1 MGEFAIGQPVTRTED
16 PRLLRGGGRY
26 VDDITLPNTAYG
38 FVLRTAHAHARVK
51 SIDTSAAKAAPGVI
65 AVLTDEDWR
74 ALRWNDLPGAEMAL
88 KRRDGSPIY
97 KPPYPP
103 MAREMVRY
111 AGDPVAFV
119 IAETAAQAAD
129 AAELVE
135 VDYDPLPAII
145 DTGSALE
152 PGKQLVWPDAPNN
165 ICYVWLGGDKAAT
178 DAAFSK
184 ADHVVKYKAVVN
196 RVTAATMEPRAALS
210 HYDVAADRL
219 TVYTTMQRAFAYRAQ
234 IAAMLNIPE
243 SKVRVVGTDI
253 GGSFGMKSALFNE
266 VALTILG
273 TFATKRPVKWTS
285 TRSEAFL
292 GDAHAR
298 DHIYD
303 MELALDK
310 TGKFLGLRS
319 KNTVN
324 VGAYLQTGGE
334 TSAIGNIGTLA
345 GVYVFPAIHVDVTTV
360 FSHTNPM
367 RPYRGNGR
375 GEAAYAIERLVDH
388 AADQLKID
396 PVELRRMNMIPPSA
410 MPYKTGLVFTY
421 DSGDFANAMDET
433 LKMADY
439 AGFEKRRAE
448 AKARGKLAGI
458 GVSFTIERSAAAG
471 FEGAE
476 IRFDRAGTV
485 TLLTGAINQGQGHA
499 TSFTQVLCDRLGVAP
514 EDVHYISGDTDA
526 VTYGEG
532 TGGSRSAA
540 IGGSAVYLAAGKV
553 LDKARKLAA
562 HLLEVS
568 ESEIDFDEGVFKSRK
583 TNQTLTIKE
592 VAKAASQ
599 PNKLPKDMEPGLL
612 GQAVYNNPKENFP
625 NGCHICELEIDQDL
639 GTVEITRYT
648 VVDDVGTVIN
658 PLLLKGQI
666 KGGVAQGI
674 GQLLLEDIKYD
685 PENGQL
691 LTGSFMDYA
700 MPRAHHLPNFEIKSH
715 PTATKTNPIG
725 VKGAGEAGCVG
736 AMPAVGNAL
745 VDALSVYGV
754 TSIEMPAT
762 PEVIWRTIK
771 NAKAGKAA

>member
-1 MGEFAIGQPVTRTED
+1 MGEFAIGQAVTRTED

-26 VDDITLPNTAYG
+26 VDDVNLPNTAHG
-38 FVLRTAHAHARVK
+38 CVLRSQHAHARVK
-51 SIDTSAAKAAPGVI
+51 SIDTSAARQAPGVV
-65 AVLTDEDWR
+65 AVLTDADWQAR
-74 ALRWNDLPGAEMAL
+74 KWGDLPGAEMQL
-88 KRRDGSPIY
+88 KRRDGSAMF

-103 MAREMVRY
+103 MARGVVRWT
-111 AGDPVAFV
+111 GDPVAFV
-119 IAETAAQAAD
+119 VAETAAQAMD
-129 AAELVE
+129 ACELIE
-135 VDYDPLPAII
+135 VDYEPLPAVI
-145 DTGSALE
+145 DTETALAA
-152 PGKQLVWPDAPNN
+152 GKPQVWPDAANN
-165 ICYVWLGGDKAAT
+165 ICYVWQGGDKGAA
-178 DAAFSK
+178 DAAFAK
-184 ADHVVKYKAVVN
+184 ADHVIKYKAVVN
-196 RVTAATMEPRAALS
+196 RVTAAAMEPRAAVS
-210 HYDVAADRL
+210 HYDAAADR
-219 TVYTTMQRAFAYRAQ
+219 YTIHTTLQRAFVYRAQ
-234 IAAMLNIPE
+234 IADIIGVPE
-243 SKVRVVGTDI
+243 SKIRIVATDV

-266 VALTILG
+266 VALTVLG
-273 TFATKRPVKWTS
+273 TAVTGRPVKWTA
-285 TRSEAFL
+285 TRSESFL
-292 GDAHAR
+292 GDAQAR

-310 TGKFLGLRS
+310 AGKFLGLRS

-324 VGAYLQTGGE
+324 VGAYLQNGGE
-334 TSAIGNIGTLA
+334 TSAIGNVGTLA

-375 GEAAYAIERLVDH
+375 GEAAYAIERLVDV

-396 PVELRRMNMIPPSA
+396 PVQLRRINMIAPSA

-448 AKARGKLAGI
+448 SKARGKLRGI

-499 TSFTQVLCDRLGVAP
+499 TTFTQVLCDQLGVDP
-514 EDVHYISGDTDA
+514 KDVHYISGDTDA
-526 VTYGEG
+526 VSYGEG

-540 IGGSAVYLAAGKV
+540 IGGSAVYQAAGKV
-553 LDKARKLAA
+553 IEKAKKLAN
-562 HLLEVS
+562 HLLEVDDATL
-568 ESEIDFDEGVFKSRK
+568 EDGVWKSRK
-583 TNQTLTIKE
+583 TNRTLTMKE
-592 VAKAASQ
+592 VAKAASI
-599 PNKLPKDMEPGLL
+599 PAKLPKDMEPGLI
-612 GQAVYNNPKENFP
+612 GSAVYNNPKENFP
-625 NGCHICELEIDQDL
+625 NGCHVCELEIDEEL
-639 GTVEITRYT
+639 GTVELVRYT

-666 KGGVAQGI
+666 KGGVAQGV
-674 GQLLLEDIKYD
+674 GQLLLEDIKFD

-700 MPRAHHLPNFEIKSH
+700 MPRAHHFCSMEIKSH
-715 PTATKTNPIG
+715 PTATKTNPLG

-736 AMPAVGNAL
+736 AMPAVGNAV

-754 TSIEMPAT
+754 TDIAMPAT
-762 PEVIWRTIK
+762 AERIWRAI
-771 NAKAGKAA
+771 GAARKR

>member
-38 FVLRTAHAHARVK
+38 YVLRSAHAHARVK
-51 SIDTSAAKAAPGVI
+51 SIDTSAAVKAPGVL
-65 AVLTDEDWR
+65 AVLTDADWR
-74 ALRWNDLPGAEMAL
+74 ALKWGDLPGAEMAL

-103 MAREMVRY
+103 MARSIVRWV
-111 AGDPVAFV
+111 GDPVAFV
-119 IAETAAQAAD
+119 VAETAAQAAD
-129 AAELVE
+129 AAELIE
-135 VDYDPLPAII
+135 VDYEPLPSVTNTEAAI
-145 DTGSALE
+145 A
-152 PGKQLVWPDAPNN
+152 PGAPQVWPDAPNN
-165 ICYVWLGGDKAAT
+165 ICYVWLGGDKAAA
-178 DAAFSK
+178 DAAFAK
-184 ADHVVKYKAVVN
+184 ADRVVKYKAVIN

-210 HYDVAADRL
+210 HYDPAADRW
-219 TVYTTMQRAFAYRAQ
+219 TVYTTLQRAFVYRAQ
-234 IAAMLNIPE
+234 VAEMIGVPE
-243 SKVRVVGTDI
+243 SKVRLIATDI

-266 VALTILG
+266 TALTILG
-273 TFATKRPVKWTS
+273 TKVTGRPVKWTG
-285 TRSEAFL
+285 TRSESFL
-292 GDAHAR
+292 GDAQAR
-298 DHIYD
+298 DHVYEL
-303 MELALDK
+303 ELALAND
-310 TGKFLGLRS
+310 GKFLGLRGKS
-319 KNTVN
+319 TVN

-334 TSAIGNIGTLA
+334 SSAIGNIGTLA

-375 GEAAYAIERLVDH
+375 GEAAYAIERLVDE
-388 AADQLKID
+388 AADQLKMD
-396 PVELRRMNMIPPSA
+396 PAHIRRINMIAPQA

-458 GVSFTIERSAAAG
+458 GISFTIERSAAAG

-476 IRFDRAGTV
+476 IRFDRGGAV

-499 TSFTQVLCDRLGVAP
+499 TTFTQVLCDRLGVDP
-514 EDVHYISGDTDA
+514 DDVHYISGDTDM
-526 VTYGEG
+526 VNYGEG

-540 IGGSAVYLAAGKV
+540 LAGSAVHLAANKV
-553 LDKARKLAA
+553 IDKAKKLAA
-562 HLLEVS
+562 HLLEVDDV
-568 ESEIDFDEGVFKSRK
+568 ELEDGVFKSRK
-583 TNQTLTIKE
+583 TNRTMTMKE
-592 VAKAASQ
+592 VAKAASI
-599 PNKLPKDMEPGLL
+599 PSKLPKDMEPGLYAS
-612 GQAVYNNPKENFP
+612 AVYNNPKENFP
-625 NGCHICELEIDQDL
+625 NGCHVCELEIDEEL
-639 GTVEITRYT
+639 GLVEVTRYT

-666 KGGVAQGI
+666 KGGVAQGL
-674 GQLLLEDIKYD
+674 GQLLLEDIQFD
-685 PENGQL
+685 PDNGQL

-700 MPRAHHLPNFEIKSH
+700 MPRAHHFPHMEIKSH
-715 PTATKTNPIG
+715 PTPTKTNPLG

-745 VDALSVYGV
+745 VDALSVVGV
-754 TSIEMPAT
+754 KDIAMPAT
-762 PEVIWRTIK
+762 AERIWQAIRA
-771 NAKAGKAA
+771 AKGA